1 MSFLPIEIEVC
12 PGFGFT
18 GGPEFSTN
26 IQPIANGH
34 ENRNADWAVCRHKY
48 TAPYKNINEQQY
60 LNIKTV
66 FLLTRG
72 RTHSFLHKDAA
83 DYLASNDQF
92 GIGDGTTRT
101 FQLSK
106 LSKVAGTSVTY
117 VRKVTRPLTGAKV
130 YADGVLTGATISLVD
145 GTITFAVAPAIGVV
159 LTWDGEFRVPVRFD
173 MDYLPFSIDDKNKDG
188 LIQNGSIDLIE
199 VLDEEQDAA

>member
-1 MSFLPIEIEVC
+1 MSFLAIEIPVC

-34 ENRNADWAVCRHKY
+34 ESRNADWAVCRHKY
-48 TAPYKNINEQQY
+48 TAPYKNISDEQY
-60 LNIKTV
+60 ANIKTV

-72 RTHSFLHKDAA
+72 RTHSFLHKDSG
-83 DYLASNDQF
+83 DYKAVNEKF
-92 GIGDGTTRT
+92 GTGDGATKT

-106 LSKVAGTSVTY
+106 LSTVAGTSVTY
-117 VRKVTRPLTGAKV
+117 LRKIVHPVA
-130 YADGVLTGATISLVD
+130 GVLIYVD
-145 GTITFAVAPAIGVV
+145 GMLTAATVSLIDGSVVFAVAPALNAV

-173 MDYLPFSIDDKNKDG
+173 MDYLPFSIDDKSKDS
-188 LIQNGSIDLIE
+188 LIQNGSVDLIE